1 MPKSRYALLD
11 VIASKRDVT
20 DIVGYRINNIYDI
33 NQKTYAI
40 KLQQTGAEGGG
51 KRLLLLESGIRF
63 HCTSF
68 TRDKSDNPS
77 PFTMK
82 LRKHLRGKRL
92 VSCQQLGM
100 DRVVSFTFGSGE
112 ASYHLILELYDK
124 GNIILCDHQYEI
136 LGLLRS
142 HTFDQDTRVAN
153 RQIYPLFN
161 DAVVRSS
168 HRVKNV
174 DSDKSELAAAT
185 ETAGVVAAHA
195 DQAAD
200 QADQAD
206 QAAAHLLCHQ

>member
-100 DRVVSFTFGSGE
+100 DRVGAATNEVWVKGGE
-112 ASYHLILELYDK
+112 NSM
-124 GNIILCDHQYEI
+124 G
-136 LGLLRS
+136 
-142 HTFDQDTRVAN
+142 
-153 RQIYPLFN
+153 
-161 DAVVRSS
+161 
-168 HRVKNV
+168 
-174 DSDKSELAAAT
+174 KSET
-185 ETAGVVAAHA
+185 GKGERMIRVCTSVH
-195 DQAAD
+195 
-200 QADQAD
+200 
-206 QAAAHLLCHQ
+206 